1 FSKEDKETS
10 NIAFY
15 LEGFKSN
22 RARKFLEIAKQSE
35 DMIIT
40 FFGGLTEKGKEAT
53 KSHTA
58 SLSGNSKIL
67 SAALKQNLI
76 VQPKSENELLTFLK
90 LYNILSRR
98 KKPFNENM
106 IIYGNVAILS
116 LSGGHGVICA
126 DILKIYGLSA
136 IEFTEKE
143 KKEMKELVNPVARY
157 IASFNNPID
166 LTGSAQDEDVE
177 NITQYLS
184 NIDRVECIILL
195 ILPYTP
201 SISFQI
207 GRRISNIIAQKRK
220 PIICFIPYI
229 KKYGL
234 IIEALELSNI
244 PVFHSIEEVV
254 QAVSALKVRTRIQNL
269 KKEIE
274 PIY

>member
-1 FSKEDKETS
+1 
-10 NIAFY
+10 
-15 LEGFKSN
+15 KSN

-106 IIYGNVAILS
+106 IIYGKVAILS

-126 DILKIYGLSA
+126 DILKKYGLSA

-177 NITQYLS
+177 SISQYLS
-184 NIDRVECIILL
+184 NIDRIECIILL

-207 GRRISNIIAQKRK
+207 GRRISNVIAQKRK

-244 PVFHSIEEVV
+244 PVFHSIEEAV
-254 QAVSALKVRTRIQNL
+254 QAVSALKIRTRIQNL
-269 KKEIE
+269 KKASE